1 MSEQRES
8 GPMSGAEMTADISQ
22 HLLETMRSAYRR
34 QRMLAERALA
44 QLLPAD
50 WHVRLD
56 PESNSVAIIVRHMA
70 GNMHS
75 RWTDFLVSDGEKPE
89 RDREGEFRPGEQTPE
104 ALTEEWDDAWDVT
117 LATIDALEPDD
128 LLRVVTIRG
137 QPLSVAEALV
147 RQLDHY
153 GQHVGQIIFL
163 AKHLRGGSWRSLS
176 IPTPP
181 RER

>member
-1 MSEQRES
+1 MSEQHETGPIS
-8 GPMSGAEMTADISQ
+8 GGEMTIDVSQ

-44 QLLPAD
+44 QLLPDD

-75 RWTDFLVSDGEKPE
+75 RWTDFLVSDGEKAE
-89 RDREGEFRPGEQTPE
+89 RDRAGEFRPGEQTPE
-104 ALTEEWDDAWDVT
+104 ALTEAWDDAWDVT
-117 LATIDALEPDD
+117 LATIDALEADD

-163 AKHLRGGSWRSLS
+163 AKHLRGATWRSLS
-176 IPTPP
+176 IPTPR
-181 RER
+181 RES

>member
-1 MSEQRES
+1 MSEQGES
-8 GPMSGAEMTADISQ
+8 GAMIGAEMTVDISQ
-22 HLLETMRSAYRR
+22 HLLETMRAAYRR

-89 RDREGEFRPGEQTPE
+89 RDRDGEFRPGEQTPE

-128 LLRVVTIRG
+128 LLRVVTVRG
-137 QPLSVAEALV
+137 KPLSVAEALL

-163 AKHLRGGSWRSLS
+163 AKHLRGASWSSLS
-176 IPTPP
+176 ISTPP
-181 RER
+181 RDG